1 VKVGNMS
8 DQYDLVEI
16 ATEVANRIPKIIGG
30 NLYYKYIKRVFDLV
44 AVLVT
49 APAWMLLIGVLA
61 LIIKIDDWDAAV
73 FFSQS
78 RTGKNDKRFQM
89 YKFRTMVPN
98 AEEMKS
104 KLMHL
109 NELTWPDFKITND
122 PRITKIGKILR
133 KTSLDE
139 LPQLINVLRG
149 DMTLVGPRPT
159 SFNSKTYQIWQTERL
174 DINPGLTGLW
184 QIIGRAEVMFDMR
197 VRMEIVYIKN
207 SSLGLDLYIIIKT
220 LITMMETD
228 GV

>member
-1 VKVGNMS
+1 MS

-30 NLYYKYIKRVFDLV
+30 NLYFKYIKRAFDLV

-61 LIIKIDDWDAAV
+61 LIIKIDDWDAPV

-98 AEEMKS
+98 AEEMKK

-139 LPQLINVLRG
+139 LPQLFNVLRG

-159 SFNSKTYQIWQTERL
+159 SFNSNTYQIWQTERL

-220 LITMMETD
+220 LITMMKTD